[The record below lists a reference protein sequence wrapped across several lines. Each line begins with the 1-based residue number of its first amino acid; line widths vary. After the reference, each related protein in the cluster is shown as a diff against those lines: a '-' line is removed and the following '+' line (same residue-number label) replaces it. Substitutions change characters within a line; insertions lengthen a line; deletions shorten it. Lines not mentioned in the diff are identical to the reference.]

1 MNGQISFITS
11 SIRTRPTAQPT
22 NERMA
27 QPDPQVHQ
35 HDHAE
40 MNRIDAE
47 LHHTGNRIGVVIGI
61 DGAISTRHPSTSS
74 RTLIHSR

>member
-22 NERMA
+22 NGRMA

-47 LHHTGNRIGVVIGI
+47 LNHHRQ
-61 DGAISTRHPSTSS
+61 
-74 RTLIHSR
+74 